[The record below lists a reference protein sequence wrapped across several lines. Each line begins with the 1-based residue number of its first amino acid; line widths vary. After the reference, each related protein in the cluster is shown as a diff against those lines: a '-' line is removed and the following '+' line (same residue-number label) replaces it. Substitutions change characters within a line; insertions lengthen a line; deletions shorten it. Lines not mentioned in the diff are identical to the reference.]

1 MAKMNHIFGR
11 KFKIFNHS
19 VFVVSTNCC
28 SQKRVKNKVRFFVY
42 NSVSFSPT
50 DKIWISLK
58 PLWNFWSNELIRS
71 PKFEKKYERAQAF
84 LTIFF
89 LKRAP
94 PNKGKLQK
102 KDAICC
108 QKCIILEQ
116 SKWSHAGCLNT
127 ANLATSQAELAS
139 EASFCLSFLINSW
152 LWQIPQ
158 AWKNIYPIDFYNKPS
173 IVGERC
179 VQWMC
184 LLNRTRAI
192 SNWIEAE
199 FRNLPLSFIYYLF
212 ASHD

>member
-71 PKFEKKYERAQAF
+71 PKFEKNYIRAQAF

-152 LWQIPQ
+152 QHLYDKITLPDPSEMAL
-158 AWKNIYPIDFYNKPS
+158 AWKMH
-173 IVGERC
+173 IVLAKFL
-179 VQWMC
+179 VDQ
-184 LLNRTRAI
+184 
-192 SNWIEAE
+192 
-199 FRNLPLSFIYYLF
+199 PLSENWSNYNFWNI
-212 ASHD
+212 ACS